1 MYNKINIVESKNPP
15 TNKNDWWYDLNTGVL
30 KRFSGGKYN
39 SVVGEGGNTPTP
51 EDSWIPVPD
60 LYANISSD
68 ELLVFH
74 EDGEDTRPDIH
85 LYSDDG
91 YGVVSKEY
99 DYERGAWVIKLSTDI
114 TGFTEQQFEL
124 YITNNSSHLIVVFPK
139 SLEGID
145 YYGIHVSCND
155 EPTTL
160 VFTSDYLGMSSS
172 SIISG
177 DAAFSDSRILSIVT
191 YSHNLIKT
199 DSPIRDDVD
208 EPIWETPIYVQPSLL
223 EEYKSSPFDE
233 NYNIQSIE

>member
-1 MYNKINIVESKNPP
+1 MYNKINIVESKTPP
-15 TNKNDWWYDLNTGVL
+15 INKNDWWYDLNDGVL

-39 SVVGEGGNTPTP
+39 SVVGEGGNTP

-74 EDGEDTRPDIH
+74 EDGEDTTPDIS
-85 LYSDDG
+85 LYSEDG
-91 YGVVSKEY
+91 HEVKSTEY

-114 TGFTEQQFEL
+114 TSFTEYLFEL
-124 YITNNSSHLIVVFPK
+124 DITNNSSHLIVVFPK
-139 SLEGID
+139 SLEGIEH
-145 YYGIHVSCND
+145 YGIHVSCTD

-160 VFTSDYLGMSSS
+160 VFTSDYLEMSSS
-172 SIISG
+172 SIISD
-177 DAAFSDSRILSIVT
+177 DAAGSDPSILSIVT

-199 DSPIRDDVD
+199 DSPIVSDTDTL
-208 EPIWETPIYVQPSLL
+208 IWETPIYVQPSLL
-223 EEYKSSPFDE
+223 EEYKLNPIDE